1 MLAGLA
7 DVVDQSTHAFE
18 AYDYARALERT
29 ETFFWSFCD
38 DYVELVKGRAY
49 GAAGAEGAASA
60 SSALRTALS
69 TLLRLFAP
77 ILPFVTE
84 EVWSWWQEGSIH
96 RAPWPDA
103 ADVRAAAGDGDPA
116 VAEVTGEVLGAV
128 RKAKSEAQRSM
139 RAPVE
144 RVVVRDSADRIAALQ
159 LAIDDLK
166 EAGSVR
172 ELVLEATDGPAGV
185 DVALADDAA

>member
-7 DVVDQSTHAFE
+7 DVVDRATAAFE

-29 ETFFWSFCD
+29 ETFFWAFCD

-49 GAAGAEGAASA
+49 GAAGQQAPRRRTR
-60 SSALRTALS
+60 ALRLALS

-103 ADVRAAAGDGDPA
+103 AEVRAAAGEGDPA

-144 RVVVRDSADRIAALQ
+144 RVVVRDTPSESRHC
-159 LAIDDLK
+159 
-166 EAGSVR
+166 SSR
-172 ELVLEATDGPAGV
+172 STT
-185 DVALADDAA
+185 